1 MSHFPIAQ
9 LCMIA
14 NYLLYDLISTLG
26 AMESQ
31 LRYFCGC
38 RVALVVPAFLV
49 CSLNMGPSVSKQ
61 TSSLSQGTSAG
72 LTHTMF
78 STLTSLLELDL
89 GKSGESCFDQEK

>member
-1 MSHFPIAQ
+1 
-9 LCMIA
+9 MIA

-38 RVALVVPAFLV
+38 RVGLVVPAFLV
-49 CSLNMGPSVSKQ
+49 CSLSMGPSLSKQ
-61 TSSLSQGTSAG
+61 TSSLSPETSAG

-89 GKSGESCFDQEK
+89 GKSQVLATNSIFSVSFL